1 MFRVNQVHG
10 QAHYGKSFDINEITL
25 LSKDNYDEKPL
36 LSINPDFKKN
46 IIATHHFNA
55 NNKIAAVDFVRQQR
69 ERKALI
75 T

>member
-36 LSINPDFKKN
+36 LSINPDFKN

-55 NNKIAAVDFVRQQR
+55 NNKIAAVDLLDNSVR
-69 ERKALI
+69 ERL
-75 T
+75 